1 MEITGKL
8 VKLVDAQ
15 TGTSAR
21 GEWKKQQFIIETE
34 DQYPKKI
41 CIQNW
46 NDKVDLNAVSV
57 GDKLTVSINIESRE
71 FNEKWYTD
79 VQAWRMESS
88 NQTENKASAPPISA
102 APEEMPLEPDEDD
115 LPF

>member
-46 NDKVDLNAVSV
+46 NDKVD
-57 GDKLTVSINIESRE
+57 
-71 FNEKWYTD
+71 
-79 VQAWRMESS
+79 
-88 NQTENKASAPPISA
+88 
-102 APEEMPLEPDEDD
+102 
-115 LPF
+115 